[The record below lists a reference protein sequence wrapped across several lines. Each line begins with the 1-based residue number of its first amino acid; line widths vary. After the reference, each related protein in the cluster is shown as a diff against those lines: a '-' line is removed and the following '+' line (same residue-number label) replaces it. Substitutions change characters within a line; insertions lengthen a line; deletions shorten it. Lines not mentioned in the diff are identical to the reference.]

1 MKFDIDSDFV
11 ITPSEEAEICLS
23 CDKPKCNAH
32 YCTRIKEKLQEI
44 KNREK
49 AEEIKEEFE
58 IPEVGSFSWN
68 K

>member
-23 CDKPKCNAH
+23 CDKPNCNPNS
-32 YCTRIKEKLQEI
+32 CNRFGEKKREI

-49 AEEIKEEFE
+49 YGENAVEIEEEFE
-58 IPEVGSFSWN
+58 FPDN
-68 K
+68 